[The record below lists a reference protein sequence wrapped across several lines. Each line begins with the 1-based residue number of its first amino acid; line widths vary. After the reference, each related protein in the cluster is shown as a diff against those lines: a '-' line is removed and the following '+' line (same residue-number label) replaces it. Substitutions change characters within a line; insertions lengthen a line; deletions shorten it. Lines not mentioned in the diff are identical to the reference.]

1 MSESSESAST
11 PPYDL
16 EERTAQFGEAIVR
29 FCRKLPRNPVND
41 RLSGQLA
48 GAGTSVGANYC
59 EADEGVSKKDSRNR
73 IGTCRKEAK
82 EARYFLRMIAA
93 SEPGMAEEARP
104 LYKEAT
110 ELHRIMC
117 AIYRKLSD

>member
-1 MSESSESAST
+1 M
-11 PPYDL
+11 
-16 EERTAQFGEAIVR
+16 VR

-59 EADEGVSKKDSRNR
+59 EADEGVSKKDSRNG

-82 EARYFLRMIAA
+82 EARFFLCMVAA
-93 SEPGMAEEARP
+93 SEPDKAEEARP

-117 AIYRKLSD
+117 AIYRKLSE

>member
-1 MSESSESAST
+1 MSESSEKNE

-16 EERTAQFGEAIVR
+16 EERTALFGEAVVR

-59 EADEGVSKKDSRNR
+59 EADEGVSKKDSRNG

-82 EARYFLRMIAA
+82 EARFFLRMVAA
-93 SEPGMAEEARP
+93 SEPDKAEEARP

-117 AIYRKLSD
+117 AIYRKLSE